1 MIYCD
6 VFAIG
11 GQGGVPVLESHCM
24 GILAL
29 LNRLFGTSQRVT
41 RKTIDEY
48 KHELLVNQ
56 TREQF
61 RYLLKKNLRIP
72 VVLL

>member
-1 MIYCD
+1 M
-6 VFAIG
+6 
-11 GQGGVPVLESHCM
+11 LESHCM

-29 LNRLFGTSQRVT
+29 LNRLFRSSNRVT

-48 KHELLVNQ
+48 KHDMLVSQ
-56 TREQF
+56 GREQF

-72 VVLL
+72 VVFL

>member
-1 MIYCD
+1 
-6 VFAIG
+6 
-11 GQGGVPVLESHCM
+11 VLESHCM

-61 RYLLKKNLRIP
+61 RYLLKKNIRIP
-72 VVLL
+72 VVFL